1 MDLTILANILQIH
14 QPSKAS
20 LTDLMILRNFPHS
33 GYCKHFWKYLHAS
46 DCTNIKLTANS
57 LIFGYGSASL

>member
-1 MDLTILANILQIH
+1 MDLTILANIRQIH
-14 QPSKAS
+14 QPSKIS

-33 GYCKHFWKYLHAS
+33 GYCMHFWKYLHAS
-46 DCTNIKLTANS
+46 DCSNIKLTANS